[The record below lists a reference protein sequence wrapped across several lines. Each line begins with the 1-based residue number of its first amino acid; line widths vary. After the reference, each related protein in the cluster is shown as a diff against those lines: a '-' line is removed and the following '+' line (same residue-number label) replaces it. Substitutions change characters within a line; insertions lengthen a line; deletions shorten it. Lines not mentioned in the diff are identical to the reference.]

1 MRFFV
6 VFPILP
12 TTSHLSF
19 AWIASLSAT
28 HMCILARLES
38 FYFICMFVIDRINRL
53 SHRCIIEL
61 LSKRPKDYKIHIHKH
76 IHTLMHAFYY
86 FGSLNGWQMLLQH
99 QQFTSN
105 FFLFDCRCRAHSTFN
120 KIKREWRRRRRR
132 ETIETEMHE
141 AKMLEKDVKYGIGML
156 QSPRICAYRLYDY
169 RTMCAVCARYNS
181 IWTLHCHSRVYTCMQ
196 SCHCGHSYSFD
207 LTRFD
212 SIQLSSAPN
221 YFIFNFS
228 LSFWFRYRE
237 ANTRSLFVR
246 TAVFCLFSSHNLL
259 ASVRWFLCE
268 LYAFS
273 SSSRV
278 CFFLIRRCYR
288 FPFQ

>member
-12 TTSHLSF
+12 THLPFILRLNCLSECYSHVHLGSFGILLFYMHVCYWSNQPSLTS
-19 AWIASLSAT
+19 
-28 HMCILARLES
+28 
-38 FYFICMFVIDRINRL
+38 
-53 SHRCIIEL
+53 RCIIDLSAQL

-120 KIKREWRRRRRR
+120 KIKREWRRRRR

-212 SIQLSSAPN
+212 STQLSSQLF
-221 YFIFNFS
+221 YF
-228 LSFWFRYRE
+228 
-237 ANTRSLFVR
+237 
-246 TAVFCLFSSHNLL
+246 
-259 ASVRWFLCE
+259 
-268 LYAFS
+268 
-273 SSSRV
+273 
-278 CFFLIRRCYR
+278 
-288 FPFQ
+288 